1 MSLYSKKLHI
11 KKPNGVVQTAN
22 LYTDKSD
29 VGNNY
34 LTFRDGGNTVF
45 SILDI
50 NGDID
55 CKISKNNINYKIK
68 KENVVNVIP
77 TRKLLMTNFNL
88 TIPDGVTVLKMNG
101 DYPNYNE
108 WSRYIK
114 VVPNRT
120 YSFLGKLSDFA
131 TDEGYNEKCYAI
143 QDTVTSRAA
152 IISYLSVN
160 DQGKVSAYGGEIDVV
175 LYPIKLNDFDGYVP
189 VCFEYSNE
197 INKTTTIHADL
208 T

>member
-1 MSLYSKKLHI
+1 MGLYGKKLHI

-34 LTFRDGGNTVF
+34 LTFRDGGNTIYSV
-45 SILDI
+45 LDI

-68 KENVVNVIP
+68 KENVINVIP
-77 TRKLLMTNFNL
+77 TKKLLMTNFNL
-88 TIPDGVTVLKMNG
+88 TIPNGVTVLKMNG
-101 DYPNYNE
+101 DYPNYNT

-120 YSFLGKLSDFA
+120 YSFLGKCNDFA

-143 QDTVTSRAA
+143 QDTVTSRAVL
-152 IISYLSVN
+152 ISYLSEN
-160 DQGKVSAYGGEIDVV
+160 DQGNITAYGGEVNIV
-175 LYPIKLNDFDGYVP
+175 LYPIQLNDFDGYVP
-189 VCFEYSNE
+189 VYLEYSNE
-197 INKTTTIHADL
+197 INKSPIIHANL